1 MVILTVMEGSC
12 QLLAQG
18 DITERNCMI
27 RKFKTPISGKVVN
40 IGSEAGYDQI
50 ILATETSCD
59 ETAAAIVVNGRHVLS
74 NVVASQIETHKKY
87 GGVVPEVAAREHLES
102 INMVVEE
109 AVEKSGIKL
118 NEITAFAATVGPG
131 LVGALLVG
139 LNTAKSLSLVYDKP
153 FLGVNH
159 LNAHVCAN
167 YLSSENE
174 DPNTW
179 EPPFVCLLISGG
191 HTQIIRVN
199 SYCDQELIGE
209 TLDDAVGEAYDKV
222 ARLLKLPYPGGPLLD
237 KMAQT
242 GNKDRFKFT
251 EAKVGEYDFSFSGLK
266 TAVLRLVQSFD
277 GQELPKE
284 DIAASFQEAVSTTL
298 LKKTLKAAKDSGINQ
313 ITLAGGVAANSE
325 IRKKFFSLENIG
337 FKIHAPALKYCTDN
351 AAMVASSAYFLSNVM
366 EELDIEVFSRVK

>member
-1 MVILTVMEGSC
+1 
-12 QLLAQG
+12 
-18 DITERNCMI
+18 MI
-27 RKFKTPISGKVVN
+27 KQFKTPISDKIIK
-40 IGSEAGYDQI
+40 IGPDAGYDQI

-59 ETAAAIVVNGRHVLS
+59 ETAAAVVMNGRHVLS

-102 INMVVEE
+102 INLVVEE
-109 AVEKSGIKL
+109 AVEKAGIKL
-118 NEITAFAATVGPG
+118 NDVTAFAATVGPG

-167 YLSSENE
+167 YLGSENE

-179 EPPFVCLLISGG
+179 EPPFICLLVSGG

-199 SYCDQELIGE
+199 SYRDQQIIGE
-209 TLDDAVGEAYDKV
+209 TLDDAIGEAYDKV
-222 ARLLKLPYPGGPLLD
+222 ARLLKIPYPGGPLLD

-266 TAVLRLVQSFD
+266 TAVLRLIQSFGEGD
-277 GQELPKE
+277 IPKE
-284 DIAASFQEAVSTTL
+284 DIAASFQETVSTVL
-298 LKKTLKAAKDSGINQ
+298 LKKTLKAAKDNNIDK
-313 ITLAGGVAANSE
+313 IALAGGVAANSE
-325 IRKKFFSLENIG
+325 IRKKFFFLKEIG
-337 FKIHAPALKYCTDN
+337 FKVHAPAFKYCTDN

-366 EELDIEVFSRVK
+366 DELDIEVFSRVK

>member
-1 MVILTVMEGSC
+1 
-12 QLLAQG
+12 
-18 DITERNCMI
+18 MI
-27 RKFKTPISGKVVN
+27 KKFKTPLSNNIVN
-40 IGSEAGYDQI
+40 IGTDAGYNQI

-59 ETAAAIVVNGRHVLS
+59 ETAAAVVINGRHILS
-74 NVVASQIETHKKY
+74 NVVATQIETHKKY

-102 INMVVEE
+102 INIVVEE
-109 AVEKSGIKL
+109 AVEKAGIKL
-118 NEITAFAATVGPG
+118 NEVTAFAATVGPG

-174 DPNTW
+174 NPNIW
-179 EPPFVCLLISGG
+179 EPPFICLLISGG

-209 TLDDAVGEAYDKV
+209 TLDDAVGEAYDKI

-266 TAVLRLVQSFD
+266 TAVLRLVQSFNGCD
-277 GQELPKE
+277 IPME
-284 DIAASFQEAVSTTL
+284 DIAASFQEAVSSTL
-298 LKKTLKAAKDSGINQ
+298 LKKVLKTAKNSNINQ
-313 ITLAGGVAANSE
+313 IAIAGGVAANSE
-325 IRKKFFSLENIG
+325 IRKKFFSLENTG
-337 FKIHAPALKYCTDN
+337 FRVHAPALKYCTDN

>member
-1 MVILTVMEGSC
+1 
-12 QLLAQG
+12 
-18 DITERNCMI
+18 MI
-27 RKFKTPISGKVVN
+27 REFKTPVSGN
-40 IGSEAGYDQI
+40 IVKIGPDVKYDQI

-59 ETAAAIVVNGRHVLS
+59 ETAAAVVINGRQVLS

-102 INMVVEE
+102 INLVINE
-109 AVEKSGIKL
+109 AVEKAGIKM
-118 NEITAFAATVGPG
+118 NEITAFAGTVGPG

-139 LNTAKSLSLVYDKP
+139 LNAVKTLSLVYDKP

-167 YLSSENE
+167 YLSIENNN
-174 DPNTW
+174 PNIW
-179 EPPFVCLLISGG
+179 KPPFVCLLISGG

-199 SYCDQELIGE
+199 DYCNQEIIGE
-209 TLDDAVGEAYDKV
+209 TLDDAIGEAYDKV

-242 GNKDRFKFT
+242 GNKYRFKFT

-284 DIAASFQEAVSTTL
+284 DIAASFQETVSTIL
-298 LKKTLKAAKDSGINQ
+298 LKKILKAAKNSNINQ
-313 ITLAGGVAANSE
+313 IAIAGGVAANSE
-325 IRKKFFSLENIG
+325 IRKKIFALKEMG
-337 FKIHAPALKYCTDN
+337 FNVNAPAFKYCTDN
-351 AAMVASSAYFLSNVM
+351 AAMVASSAYFLSNVI

>member
-1 MVILTVMEGSC
+1 
-12 QLLAQG
+12 
-18 DITERNCMI
+18 MI
-27 RKFKTPISGKVVN
+27 RKFKTPISDNIVN
-40 IGSEAGYDQI
+40 IGPDAGYDQI

-59 ETAAAIVVNGRHVLS
+59 ETAAAVVLNGRHVLS

-109 AVEKSGIKL
+109 AVKKSGIKL

-174 DPNTW
+174 NPNIW
-179 EPPFVCLLISGG
+179 KPPFVCLLISGG

-199 SYCDQELIGE
+199 SYCNQELIGE

-242 GNKDRFKFT
+242 GDKNRFKFT

-277 GQELPKE
+277 GTSYEKPPVPVDHSSSLPLRSGCEIPRE
-284 DIAASFQEAVSTTL
+284 DIAASFQEAVSVTL
-298 LKKTLKAAKDSGINQ
+298 LKKTLKAAKDSNINQ

-325 IRKKFFSLENIG
+325 IRKKFFSLENTG
-337 FKIHAPALKYCTDN
+337 FRVHAPALKYCTDN